1 MKETLSRYEWAIME
15 VLWNHHPLY
24 MSEIMESMQT
34 TVDWN
39 RSSFQT
45 YMKRMIDRGYIGYD
59 TIKGNRSYYPIL
71 QREDCIES
79 ESNAMLGKLTEQSA
93 KLFLASM
100 IQKSGLNDADRRELQ
115 ELISNL
121 GNDSGQE

>member
-15 VLWNHHPLY
+15 ALWNHHPLY
-24 MSEIMESMQT
+24 MSDIMEALQT
-34 TVDWN
+34 TLDWN

-45 YMKRMIDRGYIGYD
+45 YMKRMIDKGYIGYH
-59 TIKGNRSYYPIL
+59 TIKGNRSYYPVL
-71 QREDCIES
+71 RREDCIES
-79 ESNAMLGKLTEQSA
+79 ESNAMLSKLTEQSA

-115 ELISNL
+115 QLISNL
-121 GNDSGQE
+121 GNDPGQE